1 MATISSA
8 RPSWQRSPVFKFF
21 ASLKLA
27 VVLLAVL
34 IVAAIAGTIW
44 ESSFDAKVARAYV
57 YRAPWFNLWL
67 ILLGANLTVS
77 AFSRWPWRKHHVAF
91 LVTHLVIITLL
102 TGSLIGR
109 IFGIEGTMTLF
120 KGDPP
125 SNRGMSGTASNAWE
139 QTKEKAGAARERT
152 EIFVRS
158 NPIPILLSALGI
170 GIAIGLAIRY
180 ASSTAERKIEAEEK
194 IGDGALGLL
203 SLPFLWPMLKSV
215 KAKAEDSADALKEG
229 VDRLKNVKVSH
240 YTKPIRKRWKAWT
253 R

>member
-1 MATISSA
+1 MIDPTGDEFNEEVPTGASA
-8 RPSWQRSPVFKFF
+8 DV
-21 ASLKLA
+21 
-27 VVLLAVL
+27 
-34 IVAAIAGTIW
+34 
-44 ESSFDAKVARAYV
+44 
-57 YRAPWFNLWL
+57 
-67 ILLGANLTVS
+67 GAFQT
-77 AFSRWPWRKHHVAF
+77 
-91 LVTHLVIITLL
+91 
-102 TGSLIGR
+102 
-109 IFGIEGTMTLF
+109 
-120 KGDPP
+120 
-125 SNRGMSGTASNAWE
+125 SNRGMTGTASNAWE

-180 ASSTAERKIEAEEK
+180 ASSTAERKIEPEEK
-194 IGDGALGLL
+194 IGDGALGFL

-253 R
+253 K